1 MRGERLVVVLSGIES
16 TYATSGISQAMPPLW
31 EMEPIPSRLR
41 LYAGTRRLVGRVQE
55 EPETPFL
62 IPQMSDSDFA
72 AMAEKESLEREPL
85 TPCPVQVSLTS
96 AEDVSSEESAPGIRR
111 CRYGHSHNR
120 YRKPCCPSPAVP
132 ECGILSMVHWSE
144 QRWHQGVNRCSE
156 TDHRPRMYCNYQA
169 FAIHV
174 GVSENRGP

>member
-1 MRGERLVVVLSGIES
+1 MLGLRGERLVVVLSGIES

-72 AMAEKESLEREPL
+72 AMAEEESLEREPL

-96 AEDVSSEESAPGIRR
+96 AEDVSGRGRLGSDAKLAATGSAVES
-111 CRYGHSHNR
+111 
-120 YRKPCCPSPAVP
+120 
-132 ECGILSMVHWSE
+132 
-144 QRWHQGVNRCSE
+144 
-156 TDHRPRMYCNYQA
+156 
-169 FAIHV
+169 
-174 GVSENRGP
+174 